1 MSKRILVIHGHPD
14 PSSFCAALAAA
25 YRDAARAAGAEV
37 REVVLAELAFD
48 PNLRFGYRQR
58 VELEPCLVAAQAD
71 ILWAQHVV
79 LVHPVWWGSVPAQLK
94 GFFDRVLLPGFAFR
108 KREGS
113 VWWDK
118 LLGGRTGRIISTL
131 DQPGWY
137 YRLRYG
143 SPSTKALKR
152 LTFEFCGIAPTR
164 VTVLGPIRLSADKT
178 RANYLA
184 RVAALGRKL
193 A

>member
-1 MSKRILVIHGHPD
+1 MTKRILLIHGHPD
-14 PSSFCAALAAA
+14 PESFCAALGAA

-37 REVVLAELAFD
+37 HEIVVGELAFD

-58 VELEPCLVAAQAD
+58 TELEPCLLAAREE
-71 ILWAQHVV
+71 LTWAEHIV
-79 LVHPVWWGSVPAQLK
+79 LVHPVWWGSVPALLK
-94 GFFDRVLLPGFAFR
+94 GFFDRVLLPGFAFQ

-118 LLGGRTGRIISTL
+118 LLAGKTGRIISTL

-164 VTVLGPIRLSADKT
+164 VTVLGPIRLSSDKA
-178 RANYLA
+178 RAAFLR
-184 RVAALGRKL
+184 RVARLGT
-193 A
+193 AQA